1 MIDRL
6 QLREIDWTLISLLV
20 LNSLIGLV
28 LIYSATR
35 LGPGNFF
42 LRQAAWLGISL
53 LALFLVL
60 SIDYKLWMGISPYL
74 MGLAVAALAALLA
87 FGRGVSGARSW
98 LRLAFVGGQPSEPAK
113 IAALLLVALI
123 FSDFRRSRVAADVAA
138 LGGGVVLVPMLLVAA
153 QPDMGTAMSFL
164 PILIG
169 AFILAGMSRR
179 TVAIVLIAGL
189 VLGLV
194 GWNLVLKDYQKKRIQ
209 TLLNPNEDPRGSGYH
224 VRQSRIAIGSGGLT
238 GKGFLK
244 GTQSQLRFLPE
255 HQTDFIFSVYAEE
268 WGFIGGLLL
277 LILFVSVIFWGL
289 RIARQ
294 SRDLLGTLIAFGITM
309 LLFWEMLIN
318 IGMVLGILP
327 VVGIP
332 LPFFS
337 YGGSALVVLMMATG
351 LLMNISMRRF
361 MLQP

>member
-244 GTQSQLRFLPE
+244 GTQSQLRFLPAR
-255 HQTDFIFSVYAEE
+255 HTDFIFSVLGEE
-268 WGFIGGLLL
+268 FGFLGVFFVLVSYFFFLARLFLSVPQTRDRAGMYINFMVACLLTFPFLVNTMMIIG
-277 LILFVSVIFWGL
+277 LFP
-289 RIARQ
+289 
-294 SRDLLGTLIAFGITM
+294 IT
-309 LLFWEMLIN
+309 
-318 IGMVLGILP
+318 GVP
-327 VVGIP
+327 IP
-332 LPFFS
+332 LLS
-337 YGGSALVVLMMATG
+337 YGGSSLLTTYLAVGLVLNVK
-351 LLMNISMRRF
+351 MRRF
-361 MLQP
+361 VNV